1 MGELIQLPQ
10 PSLANRLERLSDQ
23 LQELGNPRNY
33 AEIRIYEDGQEE
45 IFIHADTVDAA
56 ERLKKQIDN

>member
-10 PSLANRLERLSDQ
+10 PPPVDH
-23 LQELGNPRNY
+23 RNY

-56 ERLKKQIDN
+56 ERLKGLL